1 MQQESSTKLQVS
13 PPPRFVKPRFSARK
27 LASLLTL
34 VVGLA
39 VWQLVASLQ
48 LYPAFIIPPPVAVLD
63 KLRDVVLD
71 GRLWLHTQTTLIE
84 VCGGLLI
91 GVSTGLA
98 LGYVIAKSKLLEDI
112 LSPLIVLLQS
122 TPVVA
127 YAPLL
132 VIWFGSG
139 PSSKVLTC
147 ALIVFF
153 PVLMSTVVGLRNTPP
168 SLRDL
173 MLSLQATRWQMLTRL
188 ELPAALPVLLSGLK
202 TSATLAVIGAVVGE
216 FVSANAGLGF
226 LLNLARNQYDTPLV
240 LVAVLTL
247 ALIARLLYSAVS
259 LIESRALAWQ
269 RRSRNRL

>member
-1 MQQESSTKLQVS
+1 MQRETISQVF
-13 PPPRFVKPRFSARK
+13 PKPRATRTGVGKTPLRRFAP
-27 LASLLTL
+27 LLTL
-34 VVGLA
+34 VVVLA
-39 VWQLVASLQ
+39 LWQVVAALRI
-48 LYPAFIIPPPVAVLD
+48 YPPFIIPSPGAVVETFYEVL
-63 KLRDVVLD
+63 LD
-71 GRLWLHTQTTLIE
+71 GRLWFHTSTTLVE
-84 VCGGLLI
+84 VFGGLLI
-91 GVSTGLA
+91 GVSLGLA
-98 LGYVIAKSKLLEDI
+98 LGYLIARSRVLEDL
-112 LSPLIVLLQS
+112 LSPLIVMLQS

-153 PVLMSTVVGLRNTPP
+153 PVLMSTVVGLRNTPS

-173 MLSLQATRWQMLTRL
+173 MRSLEASRWQMLTRL

-226 LLNLARNQYDTPLV
+226 LVNLARNQYDTPLV
-240 LVAVLTL
+240 IVAVLTL
-247 ALIARLLYSAVS
+247 AFIARTLYGLVTLL
-259 LIESRALAWQ
+259 ENRALRWQ
-269 RRSRNRL
+269 RRG